1 MKALV
6 FIETKDGAPVGGS
19 LELFGA
25 AASIG
30 AEAEGIVIGD
40 EAVAKAAADAVGAS
54 VSYVEADD
62 CEDVI
67 TDVVAKAAAGADVV
81 FVAATPTGKVVAPR
95 IGARLDAGVV
105 NDITGISADDG
116 ILITRPA
123 FGGSILEQI
132 KIKTPVAVVSVRPGS
147 FEKPAAAAGTAAK
160 SAIEAAAA
168 KTQLVEHIAEQGEVV
183 NIEDADIIVAGGR
196 GMGSAEE
203 FAKVIDLAEALGG
216 AVGASRPAIEAG
228 WMPRQHQVG
237 QSGKIVA
244 PKLYVVAGVSGATQH
259 VAGMSGSK
267 YVLAINTDE
276 DAQIFEVADLGIVG
290 DAKKILPL
298 LTEAVKNR

>member
-6 FIETKDGAPVGGS
+6 YIETKDGAPVGGS

-105 NDITGISADDG
+105 NDITGINADDG

-147 FEKPAAAAGTAAK
+147 FEKPAAAAGTVAK
-160 SAIEAAAA
+160 SANLLRSLTWRRLSAVL
-168 KTQLVEHIAEQGEVV
+168 LVPAVLQSRR
-183 NIEDADIIVAGGR
+183 AGFR
-196 GMGSAEE
+196 VSIRS
-203 FAKVIDLAEALGG
+203 V
-216 AVGASRPAIEAG
+216 SPARSLRLSSM
-228 WMPRQHQVG
+228 W
-237 QSGKIVA
+237 
-244 PKLYVVAGVSGATQH
+244 
-259 VAGMSGSK
+259 
-267 YVLAINTDE
+267 
-276 DAQIFEVADLGIVG
+276 
-290 DAKKILPL
+290 
-298 LTEAVKNR
+298 